1 MAAIAP
7 ASMPTKSEIFNWST
21 THLEDAATQW
31 EEAAGQ
37 SETAFSRHVA
47 NISAPGGTVWTG
59 SAATSAYDDA
69 REAQD
74 TVAVQAS
81 IYREC
86 ASIARRG
93 AGDIRGAKEA
103 TVNAIQEAEGKGYA
117 VSEDLLATDT
127 HQGGS
132 DSQRATRKAEAQ
144 QLTEFMRWHAKGL
157 ASTAAKVAGELQ
169 GEAAGLQGRKLT
181 GGGAQML
188 GNEKFSQDRIPGG
201 LQFPPGLSEERKK
214 AIIYAEAFAD
224 GYNGD
229 YRQYEQDCTNF
240 VSQALRAGGF
250 KDVGDGLDDWHHG
263 DPDDWYY
270 NNNTLNPKNVES
282 ETWYNAAANHD
293 YFTQHSGLG
302 ETKGVVPTPGP
313 TGYDPLA
320 PSKAGLTPGD
330 LIYYRTNEG
339 KIDHVAMY
347 VGNMNGVDVVDQH
360 ADPRNVHD
368 DWWPNT
374 DDFWGGPAQVEFVHV
389 KYPGE

>member
-7 ASMPTKSEIFNWST
+7 ASMPTKSEILNWST
-21 THLEDAATQW
+21 THLDDAATQW
-31 EEAAGQ
+31 ERAAGQ
-37 SETAFSRHVA
+37 SETAFSQHVA
-47 NISAPGGTVWTG
+47 NISAPGGTDWTG
-59 SAATSAYDDA
+59 KAATSAYDDA

-74 TVAVQAS
+74 TVRVQAS

-117 VSEDLLATDT
+117 VAEDLLATDT
-127 HQGGS
+127 HQGSS

-144 QLTEFMRWHAKGL
+144 QLTDFMRWHAKGL

-169 GEAAGLQGRKLT
+169 AEAGGLEGRKLT
-181 GGGAQML
+181 KMM
-188 GNEKFSQDRIPGG
+188 GNDKFSQDRIPGG
-201 LQFPPGLSEERKK
+201 LLLPPGTSEERRK
-214 AIIYAEAFAD
+214 AIEYAEAFAD

-250 KDVGDGLDDWHHG
+250 KDVGNGLDDWHHG

-270 NNNTLNPKNVES
+270 NNNSLNPKNVES

-374 DDFWGGPAQVEFVHV
+374 NDFWGGPAQVEFVHL

>member
-1 MAAIAP
+1 MPAIAS
-7 ASMPTKSEIFNWST
+7 AVMPTKSQIINWPT
-21 THLEDAATQW
+21 DHLDSAAAQW
-31 EEAAGQ
+31 EKAAEQ
-37 SETAFSRHVA
+37 SDQTFTQHVA
-47 NISAPGGTVWTG
+47 NISAPGGSDWTG
-59 SAATSAYDDA
+59 TAATSAYDDA

-74 TVAVQAS
+74 AVKVQGS
-81 IYREC
+81 VCREC

-93 AGDIRGAKEA
+93 AGDVRGAKQA
-103 TVNAIQEAEGKGYA
+103 TIDAISDTEGEGFTVA
-117 VSEDLLATDT
+117 EDLSVTDSRS
-127 HQGGS
+127 GGS
-132 DSQRATRKAEAQ
+132 DQQKADRANKAAGHS
-144 QLTEFMRWHAKGL
+144 EFIRWHAQGL
-157 ASTAAKVAGELQ
+157 ASADAKVAGELQ
-169 GEAAGLQGRKLT
+169 AEAAGLQGRQLT
-181 GGGAQML
+181 KMM
-188 GNEKFSQDRIPGG
+188 GNGEFSRDRIPGG
-201 LQFPPGLSEERKK
+201 LLLPSDISKERRR
-214 AIIYAEAFAD
+214 AIEYAEAFAD

-270 NNNTLNPKNVES
+270 NNDTLNRKNVES

-293 YFTQHSGLG
+293 YLTQHSGLG
-302 ETKGVVPTPGP
+302 EVKGVVGTPGP
-313 TGYDPLA
+313 SGYDPLA

-339 KIDHVAMY
+339 KIDHVAMF
-347 VGNMNGVDVVDQH
+347 VGNINGIDVVDQH